1 MEMRNSSADV
11 SPTAAQM
18 PKLLGLAYASKLY
31 KENPALQHMTS
42 FSNKGG
48 EVAWGTIGNASTAEG
63 MFFETFNAGGV
74 LQVPMVISVWDD
86 DYGISVT
93 NDLQVTKA
101 SISAALEGFKRDN
114 EIK

>member
-1 MEMRNSSADV
+1 MRVKVLMRKPKLPKVLRVMLRMVKKLKHLLLKNLIKMKNSTADI

-31 KENPALQHMTS
+31 RENTALHDMTT
-42 FSNKGG
+42 FSNKGN

-74 LQVPMVISVWDD
+74 LQVPMVISV
-86 DYGISVT
+86 
-93 NDLQVTKA
+93 
-101 SISAALEGFKRDN
+101 
-114 EIK
+114 